1 MTKNILK
8 SMAAAILLLCFFI
21 TSTSFTEPEEWK
33 QFESKECRFKINF
46 PAGVTQTSQPVKT
59 AAGTLTLHVFQ
70 ADVSSDTANNNLM
83 YMVNYSAMP
92 DSLNSTRKE
101 KMDAF
106 FEGSINGMAR
116 NINGTVLSQKNV
128 DYKGYP
134 GREVRVDLQGQA
146 TLTVKLILIENR
158 YYILMAITSVPKEPN
173 ADIKKFFD
181 SFENE

>member
-21 TSTSFTEPEEWK
+21 TSTSFTEPKEWK

-46 PAGVTQTSQPVKT
+46 PAEVTQTSQPVKT
-59 AAGTLTLHVFQ
+59 AAGDLTLHIFQ
-70 ADVSSDTANNNLM
+70 ADVSSDTANNNII
-83 YMVNYSAMP
+83 YMVNYSALP
-92 DSLNSTRKE
+92 DSINSTRKE
-101 KMDAF
+101 KMDDF
-106 FEGSINGMAR
+106 FERSINGMVR
-116 NINGTVLSQKNV
+116 NAKGTVLSQKKV
-128 DYKGYP
+128 DYKSYP

-158 YYILMAITSVPKEPN
+158 YYILLAITAVAKEPN
-173 ADIKKFFD
+173 TDIKKFFD